1 MLESKK
7 EITSESKFY
16 KVAYMVAGD
25 IRWKA
30 IDDRE
35 RESLF

>member
-7 EITSESKFY
+7 DITSESKFY
-16 KVAYMVAGD
+16 KVAYMVVGD

-30 IDDRE
+30 IDERE